1 MVTQTMTPLL
11 TGRVHQTSAA
21 ITLPEV
27 EVPNLSEVLTEPR
40 RNEGTEGEA
49 SGEDEAEPVVTE
61 PRRDE
66 GTEGQASGEDE
77 VAEPVDLPILDMPE
91 DSTEGEVQQANK
103 RDAASQGNVADT
115 EDKGEMAIDTF
126 KVSKSF

>member
-1 MVTQTMTPLL
+1 M
-11 TGRVHQTSAA
+11 
-21 ITLPEV
+21 
-27 EVPNLSEVLTEPR
+27 TEPR
-40 RNEGTEGEA
+40 RNEGTEGK
-49 SGEDEAEPVVTE
+49 
-61 PRRDE
+61 
-66 GTEGQASGEDE
+66 ASGEDE
-77 VAEPVDLPILDMPE
+77 VLSEPVDVSILMGMPE